1 MTTPL
6 PDLSTEEGR
15 AEYRRELRRV
25 ALPYR
30 WGGLG
35 LILAAAL
42 VVVAASRGVLPEQA
56 TLVGYAMLAGGWALV
71 ILAVFLRTRHH
82 KRRLAEGL

>member
-1 MTTPL
+1 MTTPM

-30 WGGLG
+30 WTGLG
-35 LILAAAL
+35 LILLAAV
-42 VVVAASRGVLPEQA
+42 VVVAASRGVLPEPA
-56 TLVGYAMLAGGWALV
+56 TLIGYGMLALGWALV